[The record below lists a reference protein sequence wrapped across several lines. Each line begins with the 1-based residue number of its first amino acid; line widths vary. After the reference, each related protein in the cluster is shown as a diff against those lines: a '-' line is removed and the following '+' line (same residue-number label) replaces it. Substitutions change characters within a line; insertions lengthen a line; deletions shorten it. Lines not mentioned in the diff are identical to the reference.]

1 MLRAMGPSVNKLRV
15 HVLTRSFPF
24 SSGAVG
30 SIERGMRVG
39 PMPILGDNPSTSRL
53 AWKPAVSDEYGPR
66 NGSDSACKSREEK
79 KNALPTYTRKPGLID
94 GNNIITRGLPPGRLA
109 RAAGDTRD
117 PQSPAWGGT
126 IFLFFW
132 NVSRGLDV
140 LGYWRGGNCGF
151 AFSVEYRACGDA
163 IVRFGAVGGEV
174 WDVRDRGPEA
184 WRDGRFR
191 MGTGACGY

>member
-1 MLRAMGPSVNKLRV
+1 MGCALVPCQYSAIIPVR
-15 HVLTRSFPF
+15 HVLHGNRPFQTSTALGTAATRHAS
-24 SSGAVG
+24 
-30 SIERGMRVG
+30 RV
-39 PMPILGDNPSTSRL
+39 
-53 AWKPAVSDEYGPR
+53 K
-66 NGSDSACKSREEK
+66 KK